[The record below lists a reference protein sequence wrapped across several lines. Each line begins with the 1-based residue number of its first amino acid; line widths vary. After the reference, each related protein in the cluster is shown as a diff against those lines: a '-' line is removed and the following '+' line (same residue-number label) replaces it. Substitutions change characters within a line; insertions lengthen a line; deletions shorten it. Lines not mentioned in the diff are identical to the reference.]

1 MKLAIMQPYFFPYL
15 GYFQLMNAVD
25 RFIIYDDVN
34 YIKQGWINR
43 NYILVNGK
51 KHLITLQLQNASS
64 FKLINQINVGGN
76 RRKLIKTIFQAY
88 TRAPYFKEV
97 FPVIETSIT
106 CSDDNLAAY
115 VTNSVQKIADF
126 LDIRTN
132 LTLSSRIEK
141 STDLKGQAK
150 VLAMCKSLNA
160 NEYINA
166 VGGQDLYSK
175 SEFNKYAITLNFIKT
190 KDIVYEQFNNAFIP
204 NLSIIDVLMFNSQD
218 EIKKMM
224 NEYELIG

>member
-25 RFIIYDDVN
+25 RFVIYDDVN